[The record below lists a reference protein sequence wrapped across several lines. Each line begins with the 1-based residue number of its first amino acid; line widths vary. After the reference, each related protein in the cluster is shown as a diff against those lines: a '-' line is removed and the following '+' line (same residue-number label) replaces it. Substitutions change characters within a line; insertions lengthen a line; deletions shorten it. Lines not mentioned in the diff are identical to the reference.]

1 VTAGVD
7 EALRSIPD
15 VRAKVDAADDYLREV
30 IRRVELVLGELR
42 PVSLYLPYKVDGKQR
57 QIQLR
62 CGRGG
67 RWYVGWQGDDDS
79 SIPLLSATR
88 ETRVEAFTAI
98 AWPDH
103 ATALAPVEALVV
115 AVNRELSTEAANRG
129 PQMDVARRLEAM
141 LEVAAGKL
149 HGRDRPRADSR

>member
-1 VTAGVD
+1 MTSWVD

-15 VRAKVDAADDYLREV
+15 MRAKVDAADDYLREV

-42 PVSLYLPYKVDGKQR
+42 PVSLYLPYKVDGRRR

-67 RWYVGWQGDDDS
+67 RWYMGWQGDDDN

-88 ETRVEAFTAI
+88 EVRVEAFTAVS
-98 AWPDH
+98 WPNH
-103 ATALAPVEALVV
+103 AALLAPVEALIVG
-115 AVNRELSTEAANRG
+115 VNRELSMEVDSRG
-129 PQMDVARRLEAM
+129 PQMDVARRIEAM
-141 LEVAAGKL
+141 IDVAAGRFR
-149 HGRDRPRADSR
+149 GQDRSHADSR